1 MDNTE
6 TEEINNIINLDTIRK
21 YSIGFCNWI
30 LSIEDD
36 ELKKI
41 KNPNELFDKYIE
53 SL

>member
-1 MDNTE
+1 MS
-6 TEEINNIINLDTIRK
+6 EEIINNIDIIRK

-30 LSIEDD
+30 LSIEDS

-41 KNPNELFDKYIE
+41 KNPEELFNKYIQ